1 MADPPAHETAAPG
14 EDAAMRRIVLPGVFQ
29 PRSDT
34 WLLAAVGRSRAAGG
48 RVLELCAG
56 PALAGIS
63 SVLGG
68 GGSLTSVDV
77 SRRAVLNAR
86 LNARLNGVAIDAR
99 RGDLLDAVAGER
111 FDLILANPPYVPG
124 PDPAD
129 RGPERATD
137 AGADGRVFLDRI
149 CARVAGHLNPGGSVL
164 LVQSEVSGVDA
175 TLTAL
180 ERAGLGTDVVA
191 SRRGPLG
198 PLLSAR
204 REQLEARG
212 LLRRGQEFEDVMV
225 VEGLRVGRTD
235 GDA

>member
-1 MADPPAHETAAPG
+1 MTDLADSQSCGHG
-14 EDAAMRRIVLPGVFQ
+14 QDAAMRRIVLPGVFR

-63 SVLGG
+63 SVLAG

-77 SRRAVLNAR
+77 SRWAVINAR
-86 LNARLNGVAIDAR
+86 LNARLNGIAIDAR

-124 PDPAD
+124 PAPAD

-149 CARVAGHLNPGGSVL
+149 CARVAEHLNPGGSVL
-164 LVQSEVSGVDA
+164 LVHSEVCSVDA
-175 TLTAL
+175 TLMAL

-191 SRRGPLG
+191 RRRGPLG

-212 LLRRGQEFEDVMV
+212 LLRRGQDSEEVMV
-225 VEGLRVGRTD
+225 VEGLRVG
-235 GDA
+235 